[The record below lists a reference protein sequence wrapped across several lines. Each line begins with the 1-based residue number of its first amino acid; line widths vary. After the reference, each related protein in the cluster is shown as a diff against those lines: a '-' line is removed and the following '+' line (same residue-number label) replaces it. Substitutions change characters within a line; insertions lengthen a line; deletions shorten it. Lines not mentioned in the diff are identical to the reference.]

1 MTFILFNLG
10 ILISGR
16 GTNLENLICLTKKY
30 PEKINI
36 SSIISNNPNA
46 LGITIAKKN
55 NLPVEVI
62 DHKKFSKRELFEK
75 EIDSLFYNRKVDLIC
90 NAGFMRILTD
100 WFVERWYNK
109 QINIHPSLLPAYA
122 GLDTHSRAIND
133 GVKFSG
139 CTVHFV
145 RSKLDSGPI
154 INQAVVP
161 VTPYDTEKTLSDKVL
176 KAEHIIYPQ
185 AIKMIF
191 EKKITVK
198 NDKITYTND
207 PHSNEILI
215 NPKE

>member
-1 MTFILFNLG
+1 LFNLG

-16 GTNLENLICLTKKY
+16 GTNLKNIIGLTKKY
-30 PEKINI
+30 PGKINI
-36 SSIISNNPNA
+36 SSVISNNPDA
-46 LGITIAKKN
+46 FGINVAKN
-55 NLPVEVI
+55 NSLPVEVI
-62 DHKKFSKRELFEK
+62 DHKKFSERKLFEK
-75 EIDSLFYNRKVDLIC
+75 EIDIIFNDRKVDLIC

-100 WFVERWYNK
+100 WFVEKWYNK
-109 QINIHPSLLPAYA
+109 QINIHPSLLPAYP

-161 VTPYDTEKTLSDKVL
+161 ITANETEESLSKKVL
-176 KAEHIIYPQ
+176 KAEHVIYPL

-198 NDKITYTND
+198 NNKVIYTKD
-207 PHSNEILI
+207 LSPNEVLI
-215 NPKE
+215 NPKG